1 MSRAKRQRPQ
11 ATSKTEGKA
20 PASSTGGQV
29 DAPKRR
35 QYYETDEAK
44 QTAHNAGGLGAG
56 HQALKEGICRDD
68 RRGEDRDDGPQRAAN
83 AYLAWL
89 GQKSATE
96 ARNLRDAERTFT
108 RFAEETGRVL
118 ATAAAKAICSG
129 KEFGGE
135 EHWVFL
141 HSNRVWKVLR
151 PGRGYPVGGDPLEYV
166 QRLGR
171 LHDAAPQLEIRLV
184 GILPAKGKSPRI
196 VTSMERINGAAPT
209 LDHLRKWLGEHG
221 WVEAGKHEYRH
232 EASGVEMADAAP
244 DNFIQVGEDVVPI
257 DVWFSGDANKPMLL
271 PAATV
276 RGRRRTDGGKVGGS
290 KDQPQRTQESMSD
303 REAIKALFVA
313 AQESYEALQQQS
325 PMTLEEMKAQG
336 ARTSRSPQDLG
347 G

>member
-1 MSRAKRQRPQ
+1 MSRAKRQRTQ
-11 ATSKTEGKA
+11 AAYRTEGKA

-56 HQALKEGICRDD
+56 HRALKEGICRDD
-68 RRGEDRDDGPQRAAN
+68 RRGEGRDDGPQRAAD

-118 ATAAAKAICSG
+118 ATDAAKAICSG

-141 HSNRVWKVLR
+141 RGNRVWKVLR

-196 VTSMERINGAAPT
+196 VTSMERINGAAPAQ
-209 LDHLRKWLGEHG
+209 DYLRQWLGAHG

-244 DNFIQVGEDVVPI
+244 DNFIQVGDDVVPI

-276 RGRRRTDGGKVGGS
+276 KGRRRTDGGKAGGA
-290 KDQPQRTQESMSD
+290 KDQPQMKESMSAQEATRAAVIAA
-303 REAIKALFVA
+303 REAS
-313 AQESYEALQQQS
+313 ESLRQQS
-325 PMTLEEMKAQG
+325 PATLEEMKAQG
-336 ARTSRSPQDLG
+336 KLTSRSPEDLDG
-347 G
+347 